1 MKKLL
6 FIGML
11 LIGLSLQ
18 GWSQEK
24 TITVTGIVTDT
35 EKEPL
40 IGVNISVQ
48 DMPGLGVITDINGRY
63 RINVPAYNRLI
74 FSYVGYETVSVL
86 IKEQTVVNVTMKEAA
101 STVIDEVVVTGLGA
115 QKKIAVTGAVTNVDV
130 EALKAVPS
138 TSVVD
143 GLAGVVPGVM
153 AMQTSGR
160 PGSVSEFW
168 IRSISTFGAN
178 TAALVLVDGFER
190 DIDEVSVEDIESFT
204 VLKDA
209 SATAIYGSKGANG
222 VVLINTRRGKE
233 GKININ
239 AKAEGF
245 YSMLTKRPEFVD
257 GYTYASMANEA
268 KAARN
273 QAPIYSDTE
282 LELFRTGLDPDR
294 FPSVDWMDVMMRDG
308 AWSSRVSLNMTGG
321 GKTARYYVGGSFQ
334 DQQGMYKSDKSLKN
348 YKTNANYR
356 KWEDIVR

>member
-115 QKKIAVTGAVTNVDV
+115 QKEDCGDRCCD
-130 EALKAVPS
+130 EC
-138 TSVVD
+138 
-143 GLAGVVPGVM
+143 GC
-153 AMQTSGR
+153 
-160 PGSVSEFW
+160 GSLEGCTVY
-168 IRSISTFGAN
+168 FG
-178 TAALVLVDGFER
+178 G
-190 DIDEVSVEDIESFT
+190 
-204 VLKDA
+204 
-209 SATAIYGSKGANG
+209 
-222 VVLINTRRGKE
+222 
-233 GKININ
+233 
-239 AKAEGF
+239 
-245 YSMLTKRPEFVD
+245 
-257 GYTYASMANEA
+257 
-268 KAARN
+268 
-273 QAPIYSDTE
+273 
-282 LELFRTGLDPDR
+282 
-294 FPSVDWMDVMMRDG
+294 
-308 AWSSRVSLNMTGG
+308 
-321 GKTARYYVGGSFQ
+321 
-334 DQQGMYKSDKSLKN
+334 
-348 YKTNANYR
+348 
-356 KWEDIVR
+356 